1 MLTDVARSFRNFNN
15 WKWRNIQPAIMGRW
29 VLGQSKVIDRIY
41 FQTETSR
48 NCSIDENEIK
58 KNTQLNK
65 WTVQRIS
72 LKFLHVSSQFRLKW
86 VLARYTCPLIFFF
99 VKIPRIESKKLTFS
113 SFLTFFQC
121 DRLNIKK
128 LFPDDWRFFSHDNP
142 LPHLASRT
150 WRKRK

>member
-1 MLTDVARSFRNFNN
+1 
-15 WKWRNIQPAIMGRW
+15 MGRW

-41 FQTETSR
+41 FQKETSR
-48 NCSIDENEIK
+48 YCSIDENEIK

-99 VKIPRIESKKLTFS
+99 VKIPRIKSKKLTFS

-128 LFPDDWRFFSHDNP
+128 IFPDDWRFFSHDNP

>member
-99 VKIPRIESKKLTFS
+99 VKIPRIKSKKLTFS
-113 SFLTFFQC
+113 SFLTFFSMRSLKYQK
-121 DRLNIKK
+121 NIPRWLKI
-128 LFPDDWRFFSHDNP
+128 FF
-142 LPHLASRT
+142 T
-150 WRKRK
+150 WQSFTSSC

>member
-1 MLTDVARSFRNFNN
+1 MTKYTTGN
-15 WKWRNIQPAIMGRW
+15 IMGRW

-99 VKIPRIESKKLTFS
+99 EKIPRIKSKKLTFS

-128 LFPDDWRFFSHDNP
+128 IFPDDWRFFSHDNP

>member
-1 MLTDVARSFRNFNN
+1 MTKYTTGNN
-15 WKWRNIQPAIMGRW
+15 EQMGTWSIKGHRQN
-29 VLGQSKVIDRIY
+29 LFSDGNKSKLQY
-41 FQTETSR
+41 WWEW
-48 NCSIDENEIK
+48 NK

-99 VKIPRIESKKLTFS
+99 VKIPRIKSKKLTFS

-128 LFPDDWRFFSHDNP
+128 IFPDDWRFFSHDNP

>member
-1 MLTDVARSFRNFNN
+1 MTKYTTGNN
-15 WKWRNIQPAIMGRW
+15 GQMGTW
-29 VLGQSKVIDRIY
+29 
-41 FQTETSR
+41 
-48 NCSIDENEIK
+48 SIKGHRQDLFSEGNKSILQYWWEWNK
-58 KNTQLNK
+58 KNTQLNN

-99 VKIPRIESKKLTFS
+99 VKIPRIKSKKLTFS

-128 LFPDDWRFFSHDNP
+128 IFPDDWRFFSHDNP
-142 LPHLASRT
+142 LPHLACRT